1 VFRSRMFEENSRDAA
16 WRMVENKFVGVAVSI
31 VIAGSCVSVMRRAV
45 SRLFLDRLVLRSL
58 LVDLL
63 AWGWA
68 LRGEVVL
75 VDWLR
80 CNPWFVLGK
89 TSVLRFQA
97 LVSSRGW
104 TAWRVGFCEWGLSPC
119 LLGRA
124 A

>member
-1 VFRSRMFEENSRDAA
+1 MFEEKNRYAA
-16 WRMVENKFVGVAVSI
+16 WRMVENRFVGVAVSI
-31 VIAGSCVSVMRRAV
+31 VIAGSCVSVICRAV

-80 CNPWFVLGK
+80 
-89 TSVLRFQA
+89 
-97 LVSSRGW
+97 
-104 TAWRVGFCEWGLSPC
+104 
-119 LLGRA
+119 
-124 A
+124 